1 MQILQNSYF
10 TQGNQIIQIEQYG
23 SEIMGETEK
32 TSKAPKENWFAGLK
46 AEFGKIIWPA
56 KESLAK
62 QTTAV
67 VIVSV
72 VVGLIIAVLDF
83 FIQHGVDI
91 LVKL

>member
-1 MQILQNSYF
+1 
-10 TQGNQIIQIEQYG
+10 
-23 SEIMGETEK
+23 MGETEK

-46 AEFGKIIWPA
+46 A

>member
-1 MQILQNSYF
+1 
-10 TQGNQIIQIEQYG
+10 
-23 SEIMGETEK
+23 MGETEN

-46 AEFGKIIWPA
+46 AEFLKIIWPT

-72 VVGLIIAVLDF
+72 IVGLIIAMLDF

-91 LVKL
+91 LVNL

>member
-1 MQILQNSYF
+1 
-10 TQGNQIIQIEQYG
+10 
-23 SEIMGETEK
+23 MGETEK

-72 VVGLIIAVLDF
+72 VVVVGLIIAVLDF